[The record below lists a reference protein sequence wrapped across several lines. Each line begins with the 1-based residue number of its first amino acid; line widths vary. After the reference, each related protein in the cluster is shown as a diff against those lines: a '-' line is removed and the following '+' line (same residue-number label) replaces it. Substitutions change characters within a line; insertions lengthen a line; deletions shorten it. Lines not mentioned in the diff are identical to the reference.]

1 MFSLACEFCLAA
13 NIKYLLPY
21 RLRVLDWR
29 LASIFIA
36 TTLSVVFT
44 LFGFYLDFQDENEKF
59 VHDFFAAWCG
69 GVAFFGLVGVIVSAV
84 SLVAASEEAFETR
97 ARILV
102 RGRRGDHID
111 DFIERLRT
119 TLAHYT
125 SSVIRKFTISDYDTA
140 TNMYLLRAQINA
152 NVCSFVDDVETVYAS
167 AVAYKPDYDPPT
179 GKHNRLIRVAGVL
192 CDPSPIQMSAN
203 EELRRPY
210 EAKIEP
216 GMACEVEIVLEYW
229 VKAGQESVGYS
240 PIRFSLDTTVV
251 LDNQF
256 NRPVPI
262 RSQWL
267 SEPNKG
273 RRWAS
278 APRPGAGTAA
288 T

>member
-1 MFSLACEFCLAA
+1 M
-13 NIKYLLPY
+13 
-21 RLRVLDWR
+21 
-29 LASIFIA
+29 
-36 TTLSVVFT
+36 
-44 LFGFYLDFQDENEKF
+44 
-59 VHDFFAAWCG
+59 
-69 GVAFFGLVGVIVSAV
+69 
-84 SLVAASEEAFETR
+84 
-97 ARILV
+97 

-140 TNMYLLRAQINA
+140 TNMYLLISQINA
-152 NVCSFVDDVETVYAS
+152 KVCSFVDDVETVYS
-167 AVAYKPDYDPPT
+167 STVAYKPDYDPPT
-179 GKHNRLIRVAGVL
+179 GKYNRLIRVTGVS
-192 CDPSPIQMSAN
+192 CDPSPIQVSTN

-229 VKAGQESVGYS
+229 VKAEQESVGYS

-267 SEPNKG
+267 SELEQGETLGVGSPP
-273 RRWAS
+273 RRWNRRNLKQGRAVHKFWLD
-278 APRPGAGTAA
+278 PPL
-288 T
+288 